1 MVERRSL
8 SYLILMAGIT
18 LVVGSLLYQALDP
31 VASGFMNRSDY
42 QPNNGTAFDSPVG
55 PSIGLTQAWVKRLW
69 TLAPVLLIVAVTTS
83 LVIAG
88 RRGRGKR

>member
-8 SYLILMAGIT
+8 SYLILLAGIT

-42 QPNNGTAFDSPVG
+42 QPNNGTAFESPVG

>member
-8 SYLILMAGIT
+8 SYLVLIAAVT

-31 VASGFMNRSDY
+31 VASGFMNRPGY
-42 QPNNGTAFDSPVG
+42 RPNNGSTFESPVG
-55 PSIGLTQAWVKRLW
+55 PSIGLTQGWVKRLW
-69 TLAPVLLIVAVTTS
+69 TLAPLLLIIAVTTS

-88 RRGRGKR
+88 RRGRVRR